1 MSTTF
6 PIDPT
11 KHKRFDRESINET
24 QESESRQAKVAPGVA
39 AFLWIIVAMAVGVMV
54 FEMTAFG

>member
-11 KHKRFDRESINET
+11 KRKRFNRQPIDPT
-24 QESESRQAKVAPGVA
+24 PTSEPSQAKVAPGVA
-39 AFLWIIVAMAVGVMV
+39 AFIWILVAMVVGIMV
-54 FEMTAFG
+54 FEMSAFG